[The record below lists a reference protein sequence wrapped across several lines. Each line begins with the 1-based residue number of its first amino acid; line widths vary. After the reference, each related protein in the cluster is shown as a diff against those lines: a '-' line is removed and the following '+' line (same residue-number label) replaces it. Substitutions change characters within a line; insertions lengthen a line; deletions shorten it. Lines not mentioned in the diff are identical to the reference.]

1 MTTQELFDNLFI
13 FEMANSHQGSVEHGI
28 DIIRAMGRV
37 ARKYNI
43 RAAVKLQYRELDSFI
58 HPAYKGRTD
67 VKHIPR
73 FESTRLTAEQFG
85 QLVDAIREEGMIA
98 MSTPFDE
105 VSVNL
110 CMDQGLDIIKIA
122 SCSSMDWP
130 LMAKA
135 AATHKPLIVSTGGKS
150 LSDIDKI
157 YNFLTHRGV
166 EFAFMHCVAEYPAPE
181 ERLQLDFIE
190 KMRKR
195 YPEVMIGWSGHE
207 APDNNIPAMLA
218 VAKGARIFERHVGL
232 PTETIKLNAYSMNP
246 EQADAWVAA
255 VLQAQNICSC
265 KKTSYH
271 GQTKYISQAEVDS
284 LTSLMRGV
292 FAKRDIAVG
301 ETLTADDVFF
311 AMPCADRQLTSGE
324 FQVGM
329 IASRDYKAEEAIYET
344 RKTTDVNIMRSVV
357 HDAKGMLFEAG
368 IALGNEFDVE
378 LSHHY
383 GMQHFRQ
390 YGAIIISIVNREYC
404 KKLIIVL
411 PGQKHPSHLHKVKEE
426 TFQLLYGD
434 LTVTLDGQE
443 IKMKP
448 GDIQTVLR
456 GSDHAFTSEHGAIF
470 EEVSTT
476 HVRNDSYYS
485 DPKIA
490 ALDPLERKSILRDW

>member
-1 MTTQELFDNLFI
+1 MTTKDLFDRLFI
-13 FEMANSHQGSVEHGI
+13 FEMANSHQGSVEHGC
-28 DIIRAMGRV
+28 DIIREMARI

-58 HPAYKGRTD
+58 HPDFKGRTD

-85 QLVDAIREEGMIA
+85 QLVDCIREEGLIA

-105 VSVNL
+105 ASVDL

-157 YNFLTHRGV
+157 YNFLTHKGA
-166 EFAFMHCVAEYPAPE
+166 EFAFLHCVAEYPAPE

-190 KMRKR
+190 KMKKR
-195 YPEVMIGWSGHE
+195 YPDVTIGYSGHE
-207 APDNNIPAMLA
+207 DPDNNIPAMLA
-218 VAKGARIFERHVGL
+218 VAKGARILERHVGL

-246 EQADAWVAA
+246 DQADAWVDA
-255 VLQAQNICSC
+255 VLGAEKMCSC
-265 KKTSYH
+265 RKNAD
-271 GQTKYISQAEVDS
+271 GGMTKYISQAEVDS
-284 LTSLMRGV
+284 LRSLMRGV
-292 FAKRDIAVG
+292 YVKRDIDEG
-301 ETLTADDVFF
+301 EAIGRDDVFF

-324 FQVGM
+324 VSDGM
-329 IASRDYKAEEAIYET
+329 TATRPYKANEAVFEKKKI
-344 RKTTDVNIMRSVV
+344 TDINIMRSVV
-357 HDAKGMLFEAG
+357 HDAKGMLYEAG
-368 IALGNEFDVE
+368 IALGNDFEVE

-390 YGAIIISIVNREYC
+390 FGAIIISIVNREYC

-426 TFQLLYGD
+426 TFQLLYGN
-434 LTVTLDGQE
+434 LTVELDGE
-443 IKMKP
+443 KCTMHP
-448 GDIQTVLR
+448 GDIKTVLR
-456 GSDHAFTSEHGAIF
+456 GTPHAFTSDTGAIF
-470 EEVSTT
+470 EEISTT
-476 HVRNDSYYS
+476 HVRNDSYYE
-485 DPKIA
+485 DEKIA
-490 ALDPLERKSILRDW
+490 MLDPLERKSILRDW